1 MAFISVFLIA
11 VSLAM
16 DAFATNVSYG
26 ICLKESKAIHA
37 LTSSAFFGLFQ
48 GFMPF
53 IGWLLGYS
61 FSGIIKSVDHWIAF
75 VLLAIIG
82 INMIRET
89 LGDDEEACTF
99 TKFNIKTLL
108 FMAVATSIDAL
119 IVGVTFAF
127 EDSFST
133 LTTAL
138 PVFLIIAVVT
148 FVISFAG
155 FYIGKFF
162 GGVCKKSA
170 GIIGGAILILM
181 GLKTLLEHLE
191 ILSF

>member
-1 MAFISVFLIA
+1 MAFVSVFLIA

-26 ICLKESKAIHA
+26 ICLKNSKVSHA

-48 GFMPF
+48 GVMPF
-53 IGWLLGYS
+53 LGWLLGYS
-61 FSGIIKSVDHWIAF
+61 FSGIIKAIDHWIAF
-75 VLLAIIG
+75 VFLAVIG

-89 LGDDEEACTF
+89 LSDDEEACSF
-99 TKFNIKTLL
+99 SKFNIKTLT
-108 FMAVATSIDAL
+108 FMAIATSIDAL

-127 EDSFST
+127 EESFST
-133 LTTAL
+133 LFSAL
-138 PVFLIIAVVT
+138 PVFLIIAAIT

-162 GGVCKKSA
+162 GGMCKKYA
-170 GIIGGAILILM
+170 GIVGGAILILM
-181 GLKTLLEHLE
+181 GVKTLLEHLG
-191 ILSF
+191 IINL

>member
-1 MAFISVFLIA
+1 MAFLSVFLIA

-26 ICLKESKAIHA
+26 ICLKNSKASHA
-37 LTSSAFFGLFQ
+37 LISSAFFGLFQ
-48 GFMPF
+48 GLMPF
-53 IGWLLGYS
+53 LGWLLGYS
-61 FSGIIKSVDHWIAF
+61 FSNIIRSIDHWIAF
-75 VLLAIIG
+75 VLLSVIG
-82 INMIRET
+82 ANMIRET
-89 LGDDEEACTF
+89 LSDDDDSCSF
-99 TKFNIKTLL
+99 SKFNIKVLF

-127 EDSFST
+127 EESFST
-133 LTTAL
+133 LVSAL

-155 FYIGKFF
+155 FYIGKLF
-162 GGVCKKSA
+162 GGVCKKYA

-181 GLKTLLEHLE
+181 GIKTLLDHLG
-191 ILSF
+191 IISL